1 MKNLYSSIVLLFSL
15 VLFASNLKG
24 LESTEQWRPTFHF
37 SPQKNWTN
45 DPNGLIY
52 FNGYYHLFFQH
63 NPSGNQWGNMS
74 WGHAKSK
81 DLLHWEELPVAIPKD
96 SAYIFSGC
104 VVLDKDHV
112 SGLGDPKKPLFIAI
126 YTADFPN
133 KGEEQHLA
141 YSNDEGL
148 TWVKYDKNPII
159 NIRLKDFRDPN
170 VFWHEP
176 TKQYVMAVS
185 KPKEFIIQFYG
196 SKNLI
201 QWELLSEFG
210 QQGDVEKIWECPSLL
225 QIPVE
230 GKLGRK
236 KWVLFVSSQGPY
248 KDYVGMQY
256 FVGDFDG
263 KNFNNENSAS
273 TKLYVDHGKD
283 FYAAIPFSNV
293 HSEKPIWLGWALNW
307 AYAKDQPTS
316 PWRGQMSSVRE
327 LSLDATPQ
335 GLRLK
340 QAFMPKMDRLK
351 PKLKRENFKISGTS
365 KLQNFKFS
373 NKKSYLI
380 ELEVLSSEAKNW
392 GISIQGVGVNSNE
405 KIDIGFDEVNKQW
418 FVDRKK
424 SGKIIHK
431 GFLVDDRV
439 EFINGK
445 SKKIRL
451 LLDHSILEVLA
462 QDGLVAI
469 SALRFPLASE
479 EEFQLF
485 SDGKETII
493 KQITIWGL

>member
-1 MKNLYSSIVLLFSL
+1 
-15 VLFASNLKG
+15 
-24 LESTEQWRPTFHF
+24 
-37 SPQKNWTN
+37 
-45 DPNGLIY
+45 
-52 FNGYYHLFFQH
+52 
-63 NPSGNQWGNMS
+63 
-74 WGHAKSK
+74 
-81 DLLHWEELPVAIPKD
+81 
-96 SAYIFSGC
+96 
-104 VVLDKDHV
+104 
-112 SGLGDPKKPLFIAI
+112 
-126 YTADFPN
+126 
-133 KGEEQHLA
+133 
-141 YSNDEGL
+141 
-148 TWVKYDKNPII
+148 
-159 NIRLKDFRDPN
+159 
-170 VFWHEP
+170 
-176 TKQYVMAVS
+176 
-185 KPKEFIIQFYG
+185 
-196 SKNLI
+196 
-201 QWELLSEFG
+201 
-210 QQGDVEKIWECPSLL
+210 
-225 QIPVE
+225 
-230 GKLGRK
+230 
-236 KWVLFVSSQGPY
+236 
-248 KDYVGMQY
+248 MQY

-263 KNFNNENSAS
+263 KNFINENSAS

-351 PKLKRENFKISGTS
+351 PELKREKFKISGTS
-365 KLQNFKFS
+365 KLQNFNFS

-380 ELEVLSSEAKNW
+380 ELEVLISEATNW

-431 GFLVDDRV
+431 GFLVDDRA

-469 SALRFPLASE
+469 SALRFPIASE
-479 EEFQLF
+479 EKFQLF

-493 KQITIWGL
+493 KQLTIWGP

>member
-1 MKNLYSSIVLLFSL
+1 MKNLYLSIVLFISL
-15 VLFASNLKG
+15 VLIADNLMG
-24 LESTEQWRPTFHF
+24 QESTEFWRPTIHF
-37 SPQKNWTN
+37 SPRKNWTN

-81 DLLHWEELPVAIPKD
+81 DLLYWEELPVAIPKD

-104 VVLDKDHV
+104 IVWDKDHV
-112 SGLGDPKKPLFIAI
+112 SGLGDLQKPLFVAI

-133 KGEEQHLA
+133 KSEEQHLA

-148 TWVKYDKNPII
+148 TWVKYEKNPILDI
-159 NIRLKDFRDPN
+159 HLKDFRDPN
-170 VFWHEP
+170 LFWHEP

-196 SKNLI
+196 SQNLI

-210 QQGDVEKIWECPSLL
+210 RQGDVDKIWECPSLI
-225 QIPVE
+225 QVPVE
-230 GKLGRK
+230 GMVGRK
-236 KWVLFVSSQGPY
+236 KWVLFVSCQGPY

-256 FVGDFDG
+256 FIGDFDG
-263 KNFNNENSAS
+263 KNFINENSVS

-316 PWRGQMSSVRE
+316 PWRGQMSSARE
-327 LSLDATPQ
+327 LSLDNTHL

-340 QAFMPKMDRLK
+340 QAFMPKMDRWI
-351 PKLKRENFKISGTS
+351 PELKRENFKISNAI
-365 KLQNFKFS
+365 KLRNFKFS
-373 NKKSYLI
+373 NNKSYLI
-380 ELEVLSSEAKNW
+380 ELEVLRSEAKNW

-418 FVDRKK
+418 YVDRKK

-431 GFLVDDRV
+431 GFLFDDRA
-439 EFINGK
+439 EFIKGK
-445 SKKIRL
+445 GSKMRL

-469 SALRFPLASE
+469 SALRFPLAKE
-479 EEFQLF
+479 EEFKIF

-493 KQITIWGL
+493 KQIAIWGL

>member
-1 MKNLYSSIVLLFSL
+1 MKNLRSSIVLLFSL
-15 VLFASNLKG
+15 FFLPRQVVG
-24 LESTEQWRPTFHF
+24 QESTEQWRPKFHF
-37 SPQKNWTN
+37 SPKKNWTN

-52 FNGYYHLFFQH
+52 FNGYYHLFFQY
-63 NPSGNQWGNMS
+63 NPFGSQWGNMS

-104 VVLDKDHV
+104 VVLDKAHV

-148 TWVKYDKNPII
+148 TWIKYEKNPIL
-159 NIRLKDFRDPN
+159 NIHLKDFRDPN

-176 TKQYVMAVS
+176 SKQFVMVVS
-185 KPKEFIIQFYG
+185 KPKEFIVQFYG

-201 QWELLSEFG
+201 RWDLLSEFG
-210 QQGDVEKIWECPSLL
+210 QQGDVEKIWECPSFL
-225 QIPVE
+225 QLPLE
-230 GKLGRK
+230 GKVGSK
-236 KWVLFVSSQGPY
+236 KWVLFVSSKGPY

-263 KNFNNENSAS
+263 KNFKNGNSAE
-273 TKLYVDHGKD
+273 TKLFVDYGKD

-293 HSEKPIWLGWALNW
+293 NPEKPIWLGWALNW

-316 PWRGQMSSVRE
+316 PWRGQMSSARA
-327 LSLDATPQ
+327 LSLASTSQ

-340 QAFMPKMDRLK
+340 QVFMPKLDRLK
-351 PKLKRENFKISGTS
+351 PEFKRTNFKIMGMS
-365 KLQNFKFS
+365 KLGNFKFS

-380 ELEVLSSEAKNW
+380 ELEVSRSVASNW
-392 GISIQGVGVNSNE
+392 GISIQGVGVHSKE
-405 KIDIGFDEVNKQW
+405 KIDVGFDEANQQW

-424 SGKIIHK
+424 SGKIIHP
-431 GFLVDDRV
+431 GFLLDDRAD
-439 EFINGK
+439 FIKGK
-445 SKKIRL
+445 GKKIRL
-451 LLDHSILEVLA
+451 FLDHSVLEVLA

-469 SALRFPLASE
+469 SSLRFPLE
-479 EEFQLF
+479 RDEEFLLF
-485 SDGKETII
+485 SGNKETII
-493 KQITIWGL
+493 KQMSIWSL

>member
-1 MKNLYSSIVLLFSL
+1 MKNLYSSIVLFISL
-15 VLFASNLKG
+15 VLIADNLMG
-24 LESTEQWRPTFHF
+24 QESTEFWRPTIHF
-37 SPQKNWTN
+37 SPRKNWTN

-81 DLLHWEELPVAIPKD
+81 DLLYWEELPVAIPKD

-104 VVLDKDHV
+104 IVWDKDHV
-112 SGLGDPKKPLFIAI
+112 SGLGDLQKPLFVAI

-148 TWVKYDKNPII
+148 TWVKYEKNPILDI
-159 NIRLKDFRDPN
+159 HLKDFRDPN

-196 SKNLI
+196 SQNLI

-210 QQGDVEKIWECPSLL
+210 RQGDVDKIWECPSLI
-225 QIPVE
+225 QVPVE
-230 GKLGRK
+230 GMVGRK
-236 KWVLFVSSQGPY
+236 KWVLFVSCQGPY

-256 FVGDFDG
+256 FIGDFDG
-263 KNFNNENSAS
+263 KNFINENSVS

-316 PWRGQMSSVRE
+316 PWRGQMSSARE
-327 LSLDATPQ
+327 LSLDNTHL

-340 QAFMPKMDRLK
+340 QAFMPKMDRWI
-351 PKLKRENFKISGTS
+351 PELKRENFKISNAI
-365 KLQNFKFS
+365 KLRNFKFS
-373 NKKSYLI
+373 NNKSYLI
-380 ELEVLSSEAKNW
+380 ELEVLRSEAKNW

-418 FVDRKK
+418 YVDRKK

-431 GFLVDDRV
+431 GFLFDDRA
-439 EFINGK
+439 EFIKGK
-445 SKKIRL
+445 GSKMRL

-469 SALRFPLASE
+469 SALRFPLAKE
-479 EEFQLF
+479 EEFKIF

-493 KQITIWGL
+493 KQIAIWGL

>member
-1 MKNLYSSIVLLFSL
+1 MKNLHSSIVLIFSL
-15 VLFASNLKG
+15 LIIANHVWG
-24 LESTEQWRPTFHF
+24 QESTETWRPALHF
-37 SPQKNWTN
+37 SPKKNWTN

-112 SGLGDPKKPLFIAI
+112 SGLGDPKKPLFVAI

-148 TWVKYDKNPII
+148 TWVKYEMNPIL
-159 NIRLKDFRDPN
+159 NIHLKDFRDPN

-176 TKQYVMAVS
+176 SKQFVMVVS
-185 KPKEFIIQFYG
+185 KPKEFIIQLYG

-201 QWELLSEFG
+201 RWDLLSEFG

-225 QIPVE
+225 QLPVE
-230 GKLGRK
+230 GKVGSK

-263 KNFNNENSAS
+263 KNFKNENSPE

-293 HSEKPIWLGWALNW
+293 NFEKPIWLGWALNW

-316 PWRGQMSSVRE
+316 PWRGQMSSVRA
-327 LSLDATPQ
+327 LSLASTPQ

-340 QAFMPKMDRLK
+340 QVFMPKMDRLK
-351 PKLKRENFKISGTS
+351 PQFKQANFKIMGTS
-365 KLQNFKFS
+365 KLGNFKFS

-380 ELEVLSSEAKNW
+380 ELEVSRSVAKNW
-392 GISIQGVGVNSNE
+392 GISIRGVGVNSNE
-405 KIDIGFDEVNKQW
+405 KIDIGFDEEKKQW

-431 GFLVDDRV
+431 GFLLEDRADL
-439 EFINGK
+439 IKGK
-445 SKKIRL
+445 GKKIRL

-469 SALRFPLASE
+469 SSLRFPIARE
-479 EEFQLF
+479 EEFWLF
-485 SDGKETII
+485 SINKETII
-493 KQITIWGL
+493 KQILILGL

>member
-1 MKNLYSSIVLLFSL
+1 MKNLYLSIVLFISL
-15 VLFASNLKG
+15 VLIADNLMG
-24 LESTEQWRPTFHF
+24 QESTEFWRPTIHF
-37 SPQKNWTN
+37 SPRKNWTN

-81 DLLHWEELPVAIPKD
+81 DLLYWEELPVAIPKD

-104 VVLDKDHV
+104 IVWDKDHV
-112 SGLGDPKKPLFIAI
+112 SGLGDLQKPLFVAI

-148 TWVKYDKNPII
+148 TWVKYEKNPILDI
-159 NIRLKDFRDPN
+159 HLKDFRDPN

-196 SKNLI
+196 SQNLI

-210 QQGDVEKIWECPSLL
+210 RQGDVDKIWECPSLI
-225 QIPVE
+225 QVPVE
-230 GKLGRK
+230 GMVGRK
-236 KWVLFVSSQGPY
+236 KWVLFVSCQGPY

-256 FVGDFDG
+256 FIGDFDG
-263 KNFNNENSAS
+263 KNFINENSVS

-316 PWRGQMSSVRE
+316 PWRGQMSSARE
-327 LSLDATPQ
+327 LSLDNTHL

-340 QAFMPKMDRLK
+340 QAFMPKMDRWI
-351 PKLKRENFKISGTS
+351 PELKRENFKISNAI
-365 KLQNFKFS
+365 KLRNFKFS
-373 NKKSYLI
+373 NNKSYLI
-380 ELEVLSSEAKNW
+380 ELEVLRSEAKNW

-418 FVDRKK
+418 YVDRKK

-431 GFLVDDRV
+431 GFLFDDRA
-439 EFINGK
+439 EFIKGK
-445 SKKIRL
+445 GSKMRL

-469 SALRFPLASE
+469 SALRFPLAKE
-479 EEFQLF
+479 EEFKIF

-493 KQITIWGL
+493 KQIAIWGL